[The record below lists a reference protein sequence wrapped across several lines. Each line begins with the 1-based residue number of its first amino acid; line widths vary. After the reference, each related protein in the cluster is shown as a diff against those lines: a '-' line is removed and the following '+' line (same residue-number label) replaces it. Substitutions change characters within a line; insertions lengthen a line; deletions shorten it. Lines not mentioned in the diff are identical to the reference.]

1 MAGFLFSIIVRFG
14 KIDIK
19 TTKDKIRKKIKKIRD
34 SISYPLVIDKSY
46 FIWEK
51 LKISQDFSNAYTVM
65 FYSAINN
72 EVQTEFMIK
81 ESIRIGKRIVL
92 PQTVS
97 PNILIPKIIYN
108 YPSDLS
114 PGVFG
119 ILEPIEEMPTIR
131 KDEIDIVIV
140 PGIAFSKDCMRIG
153 YGKGY
158 YDSFLD
164 DYYNRKI
171 GIAFWEQIV
180 DYIPRDTHDV
190 LLDKIITDKV
200 IIDCNKN

>member
-1 MAGFLFSIIVRFG
+1 MAGFLFSIIERFR

-19 TTKDKIRKKIKKIRD
+19 STKDKIRKKVKKIRD
-34 SISYPLVIDKSY
+34 KISYSLIIDKSY
-46 FIWEK
+46 SIWEK
-51 LKISQDFSNAYTVM
+51 LKNSEDFNSAHTVM
-65 FYSAINN
+65 FYSAIDN

-81 ESIRIGKRIVL
+81 ESIRMGKKIVL

-114 PGVFG
+114 PGIFG
-119 ILEPIEEMPTIR
+119 ILEPTKDMPII
-131 KDEIDIVIV
+131 KKNEIDIIIV

-158 YDSFLD
+158 YDSFLK
-164 DYYNRKI
+164 DYYNKKV
-171 GIAFWEQIV
+171 GIAFWEQV
-180 DYIPRDTHDV
+180 VGYIPKDTHDV
-190 LLDKIITDKV
+190 LLDKIITDKT
-200 IIDCNKN
+200 IIYCNKN